1 MPDDDDFARYMAEE
15 FPDAVIR
22 RSAERKAEPLA
33 FAMDALEDLFRY
45 EDDKEQGFRRFRQK
59 LEQFVPWA
67 DDAVQCLEAVL
78 ADPPE
83 DLGRRVREAAGV
95 VVWVQ
100 VEGGRRPGG
109 DEANVAWLRETV
121 ARLRAMLD
129 EYVAERL
136 GRTPPS

>member
-1 MPDDDDFARYMAEE
+1 MPDDDFARYMSES
-15 FPDAVIR
+15 FPDVVLR
-22 RSAERKAEPLA
+22 RSAERKADPLP
-33 FAMDALEDLFRY
+33 FALDALEDLFGH

-67 DDAVQCLEAVL
+67 DDAVQCLELVL

-100 VEGGRRPGG
+100 VPGGERPG
-109 DEANVAWLRETV
+109 DDAANVEWLQSTV
-121 ARLRAMLD
+121 GRLRAMLD
-129 EYVAERL
+129 SYVAERL

>member
-1 MPDDDDFARYMAEE
+1 MPDDDFARYMSES
-15 FPDAVIR
+15 FPDLVLR

-33 FAMDALEDLFRY
+33 FAMDALEDLFGH

-67 DDAVQCLEAVL
+67 DDAVQCLELVL

-83 DLGRRVREAAGV
+83 DLGRRVRDAAGV

-100 VEGGRRPGG
+100 VPGG
-109 DEANVAWLRETV
+109 ERAGDDAAHVEWLRSTV
-121 ARLRAMLD
+121 ARLRAILD
-129 EYVAERL
+129 EYVAGRL